1 MQRNHA
7 LIALIALAS
16 SVAACASTSTTE
28 SSLPRLDQLSSTG
41 AAIEISAEGGI
52 AALSVNH
59 VVRHDDRTY
68 AFSQRHICNAV
79 CPAALDS
86 ASGTLSAAI
95 IDSMFKAALPA
106 AFALKD
112 DYGITR
118 NGADMM
124 AYVVRVTA
132 GGSTKTIKADDGS
145 MPPELR
151 QIVSGV
157 RQTIDAARK

>member
-1 MQRNHA
+1 MQRTHA
-7 LIALIALAS
+7 FVALIALAT
-16 SVAACASTSTTE
+16 SVAACASSSTTE
-28 SSLPRLDQLSSTG
+28 SSLPRLDQLSASG
-41 AAIEISAEGGI
+41 GAIEISAEGGI
-52 AALSVNH
+52 AALSIRH

-68 AFSQRHICNAV
+68 SYSQRHICTAT
-79 CPAALDS
+79 CPALDS
-86 ASGTLSAAI
+86 ASGTLSAAV
-95 IDSMFKAALPA
+95 IDSMFKAAVPA

-124 AYVVRVTA
+124 GYVVRVTA
-132 GGSTKTIKADDGS
+132 GGTTKTIKADDGT

-151 QIVSGV
+151 QIVAGV

>member
-7 LIALIALAS
+7 LIALIALTS
-16 SVAACASTSTTE
+16 SIAACASSSTTE
-28 SSLPRLDQLSSTG
+28 SSLPRLDQLSSSG

-52 AALSVNH
+52 AALSVKH
-59 VVRHDDRTY
+59 AVRHDDRTY
-68 AFSQRHICNAV
+68 SYTQRHICNAT
-79 CPAALDS
+79 CPALDS
-86 ASGTLSAAI
+86 ASGTLSAAV
-95 IDSMFKAALPA
+95 IDSMFKAAVPA

-151 QIVSGV
+151 QVVSGV